1 MTGESILA
9 TYRFLGG
16 HRRDIAATAA
26 AFATGQSVGT
36 WLPLPGLTPEL
47 LSRHGATVVHLGEAQ
62 PVELISADLRAARLP
77 GTDAGPGPG
86 QTFIDAVVAFPTANF
101 EPSFPML
108 WTTLLGNDPSTGVTA
123 TLIDIELPQ
132 QLLAEFGG
140 PRLGVT
146 AWRERFALEQRP
158 LLLNPMKPSTG
169 LLPDATADLAAAVA
183 RAGIDLVKDDE
194 VLADAAFSRVGDRT
208 RAVREA
214 LDVSAE
220 RTGHRARYIVNI
232 TDRTARMAEHV
243 ETVVDAGA
251 DGVMV
256 AALAVGL
263 DSLQA
268 IAEWL
273 DGRLPLLAHTA
284 GLDVWGGR
292 EGLGIAPDLVVRLC
306 RLAGADAVLI
316 GSPWARRAT
325 PAALWEQMALSLR
338 QPWGQLAPSF
348 PVVGGGVVADQLAEI
363 VERLGTDLIITA
375 GGSINGHPDGAEV
388 GARHLRR
395 ALEEALTATA
405 SIGVRPVERG

>member
-1 MTGESILA
+1 
-9 TYRFLGG
+9 
-16 HRRDIAATAA
+16 
-26 AFATGQSVGT
+26 
-36 WLPLPGLTPEL
+36 
-47 LSRHGATVVHLGEAQ
+47 
-62 PVELISADLRAARLP
+62 
-77 GTDAGPGPG
+77 
-86 QTFIDAVVAFPTANF
+86 
-101 EPSFPML
+101 
-108 WTTLLGNDPSTGVTA
+108 
-123 TLIDIELPQ
+123 
-132 QLLAEFGG
+132 
-140 PRLGVT
+140 
-146 AWRERFALEQRP
+146 
-158 LLLNPMKPSTG
+158 
-169 LLPDATADLAAAVA
+169 
-183 RAGIDLVKDDE
+183 
-194 VLADAAFSRVGDRT
+194 
-208 RAVREA
+208 
-214 LDVSAE
+214 
-220 RTGHRARYIVNI
+220 
-232 TDRTARMAEHV
+232 MAEHV

-325 PAALWEQMALSLR
+325 PAALWQQMALSLR